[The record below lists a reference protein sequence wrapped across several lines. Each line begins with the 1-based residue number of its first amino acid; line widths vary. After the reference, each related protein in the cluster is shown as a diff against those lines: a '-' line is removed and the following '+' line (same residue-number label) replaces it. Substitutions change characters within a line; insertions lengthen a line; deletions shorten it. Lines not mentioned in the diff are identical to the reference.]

1 MKYNSTLKTSSI
13 ICLLF
18 LSELVYSQKYSFKNF
33 GAEYGLPNSFIYS
46 INQADDGFLWVGT
59 GEGLTRFDGYNY
71 YPVNFPDSIGRIP
84 SVSIKDRRGELWFGC
99 SDGSVFYTRGNNLLK
114 LKISNT
120 RSISQI
126 IQGPDSLLYII
137 PQGKSIFG
145 VNPLNP
151 IEIREY
157 SISDEHMMSSAAFTE
172 SGSLLIGTQ
181 GSLLICKM
189 ANDTII
195 VNNLIPDFDFYVVS
209 SIKDAGKGRTFIV
222 GTEGFGIFLLKVNG
236 NDYTLTRFS
245 GHPEWN
251 SLDVKSIFTDQDNVK
266 YWIST
271 YGSGVIQFQ
280 LNDQDTENVQIYN
293 TSTGLASDD
302 ARLVFQDS
310 EGNYWYGLFGQGV
323 HMLTS
328 YGFTFYTPGRN
339 SSENNILFVNSLND
353 KYILGTP
360 SGFHIFDPVAEK
372 SVSFINLTEKTGG
385 SQILSYYLDE
395 RNRLWIGTDG
405 KGLYLRE
412 PEGGIR
418 LFYRSGDSGA
428 DKINDIRIER
438 SNVWLATANGI
449 IVLDNQDGTVKKILR
464 NNDGLP
470 HNYINNILIDNDT
483 AYVATTS
490 DQLYMIDQLYVID
503 NPYHISYTESPMAG
517 STINKIIALT
527 KDKNGRIWAATG
539 GNGVFAIFKDSVSA
553 KNRYN
558 GLYSNYCFSIYSDS
572 RNNIWIGHAKG
583 FSMFN
588 SESGI
593 IKTYDDAFAYDG
605 ICNPDGM
612 FESADGKFFIGT
624 TEGLVVYDRQ
634 KENPR
639 EIPPFNNIISII
651 INDKVYPF
659 QPSIELPYNKYEIV
673 VNFAGINFSDP
684 EKVFYQTYLENY
696 DTDPSEMSA
705 RRDVKYILTDG
716 KYKFNLLSVDENGVS
731 GESSSF
737 AIIIAKPIYKKWWFI
752 LAIISIL
759 TGIVVVIIR
768 EREKTQKKEKEHLE
782 SELEKRT
789 SLIMKQKGEIEIQ
802 NIEITDSIN
811 YAKRI
816 QSSILPDVSKL
827 RENFKDAFIL
837 FHPRDIVSGDFYWF
851 DKLDDDKF
859 ILVCA
864 DSTGHGVPGAF
875 MSMIGSTLLQDI
887 VTRKKISRPSEILS
901 MLDKQI
907 FSTLNQNVDLGVSN
921 DGMDM
926 VICEFNIHT
935 RHVRF
940 ASAMRPI
947 ILVMSGESHY
957 IKGNRSSVGG
967 ESVIDK
973 YFIDQEYYL
982 NEGDTLYLF
991 SDGLPDQFGGTDG
1004 KKMKIARL
1012 KKIID
1017 HVSKLPMR
1025 EQEKAMSDSFN
1036 EWKGDFEQVDD
1047 ILLIG
1052 VKV

>member
-1 MKYNSTLKTSSI
+1 M
-13 ICLLF
+13 
-18 LSELVYSQKYSFKNF
+18 YSQKFSFKNF

-46 INQADDGFLWVGT
+46 FNQAADGFIWIGT
-59 GEGLTRFDGYNY
+59 GDGLTRFDGYSY
-71 YPVNFPDSIGRIP
+71 YPVNFPDSIERIP
-84 SVSIKDRRGELWFGC
+84 SVSVKDTRGNLWFGC
-99 SDGSVFYTRGNNLLK
+99 NDGSVFFTRGNNLLK

-120 RSISQI
+120 RSISQMLL
-126 IQGPDSLLYII
+126 GPDSLIYII

-145 VNPLNP
+145 VNPMNP
-151 IEIREY
+151 GEISEY
-157 SISDEHMMSSAAFTE
+157 SISEEHMMSSASFTE

-181 GSLLICKM
+181 GSVLICQM

-195 VNNLIPDFDFYVVS
+195 VNNTIPDFNYYVVS
-209 SIKDAGKGRTFIV
+209 SIRDSGNGKTFIV
-222 GTEGFGIFLLKVNG
+222 GTEGFGIFLLKVAG
-236 NDYTLTRFS
+236 NDYTLTRFA

-251 SLDVKSIFTDQDNVK
+251 SLDVKSIYTDQDNSK
-266 YWIST
+266 KWIST

-280 LNDQDTENVQIYN
+280 VKDGENADDVQIYN

-310 EGNYWYGLFGQGV
+310 EGNYWFGLFGQGV

-328 YGFTFYTPGRN
+328 YAFSYYTPGRN
-339 SSENNILFVNSLND
+339 SSENNILFVDSFND

-360 SGFHIFDPVAEK
+360 SGFHFFDPVAGR
-372 SVSFINLTEKTGG
+372 SVSFNNLTDKTGG
-385 SQILSYYLDE
+385 PQILSYFLDE
-395 RNRLWIGTDG
+395 RKRLWIGSDG
-405 KGLYLRE
+405 KGLYLRDAD
-412 PEGGIR
+412 GGIR

-428 DKINDIRIER
+428 DKINDIQVDKR
-438 SNVWLATANGI
+438 NVWLATANGV
-449 IVLDNQDGTVKKILR
+449 IVLDNQNGALKKILR
-464 NNDGLP
+464 NNEGLP
-470 HNYINNILIDNDT
+470 HNYINKILIDNDT
-483 AYVATTS
+483 VYVATTS
-490 DQLYMIDQLYVID
+490 DQLYMIDQLYAID
-503 NPYHISYTESPMAG
+503 KPYRISHTESPMAG
-517 STINKIIALT
+517 STINKILALT

-539 GNGVFAIFKDSVSA
+539 GNGVFASLNDSVSA

-588 SESGI
+588 SETEI
-593 IKTYDDAFAYDG
+593 IKTYDEAFAYDG

-612 FESADGKFFIGT
+612 FESADGNFFIGT
-624 TEGLVVYDRQ
+624 TEGLVVYDRK
-634 KENPR
+634 KENLR
-639 EIPPFNNIISII
+639 EIPPFNNIISIM
-651 INDKVYPF
+651 INDKRYAY
-659 QPSIELPYNKYEIV
+659 QPSFELPYDKYQIV
-673 VNFAGINFSDP
+673 VYFTGINFSDP
-684 EKVFYQTYLENY
+684 EKVFYQTYLENN
-696 DTDPSEMSA
+696 DTEPSEMSS
-705 RRDVKYILTDG
+705 RRDVKYTLTDG

-731 GESSSF
+731 GDSASF
-737 AIIIAKPIYKKWWFI
+737 EIIIAKPIYKKWWFI

-759 TGIVVVIIR
+759 TGIVALIIR
-768 EREKTQKKEKEHLE
+768 EREKAQRKEKEDLE
-782 SELEKRT
+782 SELEVRT
-789 SLIMKQKGEIEIQ
+789 RLIMKQKGEIEIQ
-802 NIEITDSIN
+802 NTEITDSIN

-887 VTRKKISRPSEILS
+887 VTRKRISRPSEILG

-926 VICEFNIHT
+926 VICEFNIQT

-973 YFIDQEYYL
+973 FFIDQEYYL

-1017 HVSKLPMR
+1017 QVSKLPMR

-1036 EWKGDFEQVDD
+1036 EWKGDYEQVDD

-1052 VKV
+1052 VRV